1 MSLPES
7 VRGGLD
13 PEAPIRAAQDYY
25 ENFLP
30 PAPFPASRADIGGD
44 DAAALFFLFLS
55 AFGFFFSR
63 LLRNWP
69 FAILSSLPL

>member
-1 MSLPES
+1 M
-7 VRGGLD
+7 
-13 PEAPIRAAQDYY
+13 RAAQDYY

-30 PAPFPASRADIGGD
+30 LAPFPVSRADMGGD
-44 DAAALFFLFLS
+44 AAGALFFLFLS

-69 FAILSSLPL
+69 FAILSSLLLSVNACRLDVSDR